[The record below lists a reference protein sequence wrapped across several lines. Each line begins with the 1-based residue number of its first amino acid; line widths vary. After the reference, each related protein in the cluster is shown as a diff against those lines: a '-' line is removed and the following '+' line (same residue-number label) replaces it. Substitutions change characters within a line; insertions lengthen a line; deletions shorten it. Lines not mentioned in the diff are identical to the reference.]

1 MDSDQPDM
9 QIFSSPRA
17 MAAAHAADPILA
29 SSIERPGKIEWD
41 CQGSA
46 ADATVAIMRLSLVGD
61 DLSALSRLDVKE
73 FAGHV
78 AQAMKQRPGACELHL
93 TAAGDIDGRSRLVK
107 ISSRRLS
114 EATLERFVRTVAENA
129 GKCII
134 EALAGAPEIR
144 CLYMMVDAESESISD
159 IAGVDP
165 DRRVMYLF
173 DQRRHRWLKLADPD
187 QM

>member
-1 MDSDQPDM
+1 MPEPL
-9 QIFSSPRA
+9 I
-17 MAAAHAADPILA
+17 
-29 SSIERPGKIEWD
+29 
-41 CQGSA
+41 
-46 ADATVAIMRLSLVGD
+46 
-61 DLSALSRLDVKE
+61 VK
-73 FAGHV
+73 
-78 AQAMKQRPGACELHL
+78 
-93 TAAGDIDGRSRLVK
+93 
-107 ISSRRLS
+107 
-114 EATLERFVRTVAENA
+114 TVAENA
-129 GKCII
+129 GECII